1 MKSFTRFYL
10 AGFLAITSLTALPSF
25 SHAIGFNIGW
35 TGSGGYSM
43 TGMFSYSDALI
54 NTGAIDETQ
63 IDTLMID
70 VLLNG
75 VSQGTWN
82 MADGQGAGALA
93 FNFNFNTT
101 TETFLVGGL
110 SPGLTGQRWNFMA
123 NPGVGFIS
131 GNSAQSVNI
140 DGTSFGSVS
149 ITLRRLTATR
159 KTAPPIPEPSTFLLF
174 GTGMLGLL
182 GYAARRK
189 RQGQIQTTA

>member
-1 MKSFTRFYL
+1 
-10 AGFLAITSLTALPSF
+10 
-25 SHAIGFNIGW
+25 
-35 TGSGGYSM
+35 M

-82 MADGQGAGALA
+82 LADGQGAGALA
-93 FNFNFNTT
+93 FNFNFDTT
-101 TETFLVGGL
+101 TETFLVGGG
-110 SPGLTGQRWNFMA
+110 STGTSGQLWNFLA
-123 NPGVGFIS
+123 NSGVGFGS
-131 GNSAQSVNI
+131 GNAGQQVTINRPF
-140 DGTSFGSVS
+140 FGSIPV
-149 ITLRRLTATR
+149 LRSTLTATR
-159 KTAPPIPEPSTFLLF
+159 KTTTPVPEPSTLLLF